1 MSSITFRQRV
11 SKTCPPE
18 QSDDT
23 GWICAAADL
32 LLQMFV
38 ELEALSLGHPEF
50 ARTLCSQAPD
60 TYARLKT
67 LHQIADALVLAGDDS
82 VTVPLKRRA
91 SALISRLSDEL
102 DELTLCAIDESFGDS
117 LNPAALH

>member
-1 MSSITFRQRV
+1 MSSITFRQRIT
-11 SKTCPPE
+11 KTRPPDTL
-18 QSDDT
+18 DDT

-50 ARTLCSQAPD
+50 ARTLCSRAPD
-60 TYARLKT
+60 AEARLKT
-67 LHQIADALVLAGDDS
+67 LHEIADALVLAGDDS

-91 SALISRLSDEL
+91 SVLISRLSDEL
-102 DELTLCAIDESFGDS
+102 DELTLCAIDEDFRDNLHPS
-117 LNPAALH
+117 ALH